1 LIIAHDI
8 ESARCTAKSL
18 REAPFLFPEVA
29 INLSTCPDA
38 GTSLWLTAEDRF
50 RTAET
55 MLWLFNEEAGN
66 WRICRI

>member
-1 LIIAHDI
+1 MQALH
-8 ESARCTAKSL
+8 
-18 REAPFLFPEVA
+18 
-29 INLSTCPDA
+29 
-38 GTSLWLTAEDRF
+38 LWLTAEDRF